1 LRAKARV
8 QAFDPQASHVAKRI
22 FGDKIALADQ
32 NYDALK
38 NADALIIATEWNEF
52 REPDFN
58 RMRKL
63 MKTPVIFDGRNI
75 YSPEQMQSLGFT
87 YYSVG
92 R

>member
-1 LRAKARV
+1 MK
-8 QAFDPQASHVAKRI
+8 
-22 FGDKIALADQ
+22 G
-32 NYDALK
+32 
-38 NADALIIATEWNEF
+38 ADALVIATEWNEF
-52 REPDFN
+52 REPDFT

-75 YSPEQMQSLGFT
+75 YSPAQMKSLGFT